1 MIMGGQWPW
10 TSVLLL
16 AVATPSGWAGTR
28 HGLTTYGEP
37 CIDACQQ
44 RGFPYAWC
52 HKKPSWNGTFL
63 SKCSSSRPRSSA
75 PRYLPPLISAL
86 IRS

>member
-1 MIMGGQWPW
+1 MDTVIMGGRWPW

-16 AVATPSGWAGTR
+16 AVATSSGWAGSR

-63 SKCSSSRPRSSA
+63 SKYSAAYSSIVQYSA
-75 PRYLPPLISAL
+75 FLK
-86 IRS
+86 